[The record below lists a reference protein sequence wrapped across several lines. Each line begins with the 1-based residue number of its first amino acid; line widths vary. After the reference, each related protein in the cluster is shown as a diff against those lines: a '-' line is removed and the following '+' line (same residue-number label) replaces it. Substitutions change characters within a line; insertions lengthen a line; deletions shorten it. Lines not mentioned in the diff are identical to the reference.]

1 MPLLGQ
7 EVRLRKVERLT
18 YDYTVSKWVTRF
30 NVGSL
35 DPKMPPLSS
44 QLAQSF
50 VPVFIKHLLWIDR
63 ALPRAEDMEQMAG
76 KHPSAKG
83 AFIPVAERQR
93 KDQAGKHPEWQQP
106 CRQWKEPSVGSGCGC
121 APMPPATRGPLA
133 QCLPCHI
140 CAESG

>member
-50 VPVFIKHLLWIDR
+50 VLVFIKHLLWIER

-76 KHPSAKG
+76 KTSLCEGSVHPSGRATEEG
-83 AFIPVAERQR
+83 PGRQTSRVA
-93 KDQAGKHPEWQQP
+93 
-106 CRQWKEPSVGSGCGC
+106 
-121 APMPPATRGPLA
+121 ATL
-133 QCLPCHI
+133 
-140 CAESG
+140 